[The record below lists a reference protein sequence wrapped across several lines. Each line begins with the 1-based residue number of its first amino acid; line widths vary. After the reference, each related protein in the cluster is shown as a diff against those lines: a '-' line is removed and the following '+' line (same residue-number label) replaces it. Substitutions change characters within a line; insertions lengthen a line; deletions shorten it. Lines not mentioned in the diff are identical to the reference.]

1 MPGGRALPVRSCGSR
16 GPSPADQCG
25 SDRAHCLRR
34 RPEPDTRPPRVPS
47 PRAERVRTLTQRLLV
62 HAVIPIGTLD
72 GAKSRLGAVLDAEER
87 RALVT
92 RLAETTIRAAVATPG
107 IAETIVITPDDE
119 VRGLALAAGARPILQ
134 RSTGLN
140 AGLREAR
147 DEVIAA
153 GASAMLILPT
163 DLPMIDPAALAAIV
177 DLAADTPPPL
187 VAIVADRHGRGTN
200 ALLLAPPDAIEVCF
214 GGDSHAAHA
223 AAAAAAGARL
233 IDLDGPLSYDLDTPD
248 DLLLAQERAPESV
261 GG

>member
-1 MPGGRALPVRSCGSR
+1 MLPGPG
-16 GPSPADQCG
+16 D
-25 SDRAHCLRR
+25 
-34 RPEPDTRPPRVPS
+34 PDTRPPRVPS
-47 PRAERVRTLTQRLLV
+47 GRETRVGPMTHGAQV

-87 RALVT
+87 RDLVT

-107 IAETIVITPDDE
+107 IAETIVITPDDQ

-147 DEVIAA
+147 DEVLAA
-153 GASAMLILPT
+153 GGSAVLILPI
-163 DLPMIDPAALAAIV
+163 DLPRISPAALTRVV
-177 DLAADTPPPL
+177 DVLAETPPPL

-200 ALLLAPPDAIEVCF
+200 ALLLAPPDVIDVCF
-214 GGDSHAAHA
+214 GGDSHGAHA

-233 IDLDGPLSYDLDTPD
+233 IELDGPLAEDIDTPD
-248 DLLLAQERAPESV
+248 DLLLAQAHAPETV
-261 GG
+261 GC

>member
-1 MPGGRALPVRSCGSR
+1 MTHGA
-16 GPSPADQCG
+16 Q
-25 SDRAHCLRR
+25 
-34 RPEPDTRPPRVPS
+34 
-47 PRAERVRTLTQRLLV
+47 V

-87 RALVT
+87 RDLVT

-107 IAETIVITPDDE
+107 IAETIVITPDDQ

-147 DEVIAA
+147 DEVLAA
-153 GASAMLILPT
+153 GGSALLILPI
-163 DLPMIDPAALAAIV
+163 DLPRITPEALTGLLGV
-177 DLAADTPPPL
+177 LADTPPPL

-200 ALLLAPPDAIEVCF
+200 ALLLAPPDIIDVCF
-214 GGDSHAAHA
+214 GGDSHGAHA

-233 IDLDGPLSYDLDTPD
+233 IELDGPLSEDIDTPD
-248 DLLLAQERAPESV
+248 DLLLAQARAPETV